1 MDLELEDVMSKLKN
15 VRKKCGTV
23 LFVFII
29 MLSLSMLG
37 YAGIE
42 SETREEFKGLEL
54 YYDTNYHYATSFTP
68 TDTKNILPYIEHR
81 YIISSGYY
89 YVGCRYRE
97 DSGKFTHSDYKAYFL
112 TYPMAEPDGRLVS
125 VPIRAGIPNQIY
137 IKGHPTLYVGI
148 DYMRYTFNYRN

>member
-1 MDLELEDVMSKLKN
+1 MDLELEDIMSKLKN

-37 YAGIE
+37 YVGIE

-89 YVGCRYRE
+89 
-97 DSGKFTHSDYKAYFL
+97 
-112 TYPMAEPDGRLVS
+112 
-125 VPIRAGIPNQIY
+125 
-137 IKGHPTLYVGI
+137 
-148 DYMRYTFNYRN
+148 